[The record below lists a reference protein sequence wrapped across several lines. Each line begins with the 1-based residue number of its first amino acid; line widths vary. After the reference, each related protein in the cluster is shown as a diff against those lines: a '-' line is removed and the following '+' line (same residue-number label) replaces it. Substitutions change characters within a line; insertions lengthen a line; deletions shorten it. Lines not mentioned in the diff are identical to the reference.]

1 MKISFELG
9 DRDLL
14 YFRERLK
21 VVRSGEHATD
31 EGVVLSSA
39 KQLVAQIL
47 AEETPE
53 FVRDRIT
60 KLSLLV
66 RMLEDTEWRLEGA
79 DRLRVLEVLAYF
91 VDPDD
96 LIPDRIPGL
105 GYLDDAIMVELVAQ
119 ELRHEIEAY
128 RDFCTFRA
136 NRPRDVVAEQLEA
149 RRQALQ
155 NRMRRRRRRERSLRA
170 SRAGPRRRSPIS
182 LW

>member
-105 GYLDDAIMVELVAQ
+105 GYLDDAIMVELIAQ
-119 ELRHEIEAY
+119 ELKHDIKAY
-128 RDFCTFRA
+128 EDFCAFRKGVPNEEA
-136 NRPRDVVAEQLEA
+136 GEKLEA
-149 RRQALQ
+149 RRESLQA
-155 NRMRRRRRRERSLRA
+155 RMRRRMRREKQEHRERPRA
-170 SRAGPRRRSPIS
+170 KRSPLS